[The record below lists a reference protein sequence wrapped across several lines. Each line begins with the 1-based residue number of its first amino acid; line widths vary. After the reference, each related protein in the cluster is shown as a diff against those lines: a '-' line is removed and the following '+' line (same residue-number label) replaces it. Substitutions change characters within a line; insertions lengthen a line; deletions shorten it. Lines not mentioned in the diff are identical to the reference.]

1 MKDLRQVILGIL
13 AGLLSTALL
22 FGSLSLALVEG
33 NMRQALAPSATLPGS
48 PTLSGSPTPTPPG
61 FTPSPTST
69 LQPGQ
74 PSLTPTR
81 TPTPSITPTPACPY
95 PSDWIRITV
104 LPGDTLESLA
114 EQYHTTAQI
123 LKAANG
129 LPTDFLVE
137 GNVLYVPPLPT
148 QTPQPTVTKTPIPCG
163 PYPGWVLYTIRPGDT
178 LYSLAITFNTTVWQ
192 LMVANCLPNSN
203 ITAGELLWVPNL
215 PTPTYVTPPTS
226 PPTRTPTTVF
236 TATPVPSSTLPVY
249 KPTPTGTETPTP
261 NSTETPTPTNTE
273 TATPTDTPSETPT
286 GTPSATA
293 TPTDTPTLYINPPL
307 SWLDRLYHP
316 GMYGGR

>member
-48 PTLSGSPTPTPPG
+48 PTPTPLG
-61 FTPSPTST
+61 FTPSPTNT
-69 LQPGQ
+69 LLPGQ
-74 PSLTPTR
+74 PSLTPTL
-81 TPTPSITPTPACPY
+81 TPTPTITLTPACPY

-123 LKAANG
+123 IKTANC

-137 GNVLYVPPLPT
+137 GNLLYVPPLPT
-148 QTPQPTVTKTPIPCG
+148 QTPQPTATKTPIPCG

-178 LYSLAITFNTTVWQ
+178 LYSLAGYFNTTVWQ

-215 PTPTYVTPPTS
+215 PTPTYVTPPTRT
-226 PPTRTPTTVF
+226 PTRTPT
-236 TATPVPSSTLPVY
+236 ATLTPTSTLPVY
-249 KPTPTGTETPTP
+249 PPTDTPTPTD
-261 NSTETPTPTNTE
+261 TETPTPTD
-273 TATPTDTPSETPT
+273 TPTETPT
-286 GTPSATA
+286 GTPSATP
-293 TPTDTPTLYINPPL
+293 TPTSTLAPYPNLVL
-307 SWLDRLYHP
+307 SWLSRLYHP